1 MSDSRRRAKYTQ
13 EFKEESVRQVL
24 ARASVGSVAS
34 SLGIP
39 KVSLGNWVRQ
49 QERGDLGVVATPA
62 QAPAIVSAEQMEI
75 ARLRAEVA
83 QLRMERDIAKKA
95 AAYFAQDTLQST
107 PGFKK

>member
-24 ARASVGSVAS
+24 AGASVGSVAS

-39 KVSLGNWVRQ
+39 KASLGNWVRQ
-49 QERGDLGVVATPA
+49 QERGELGAVAPPA
-62 QAPAIVSAEQMEI
+62 QALAIVSAEQMEI

-83 QLRMERDIAKKA
+83 QLRMERRRFPK
-95 AAYFAQDTLQST
+95 
-107 PGFKK
+107 PN